1 MLLFPLYPLIK
12 HDQLFVPKSKKSHC
26 TRKKSPYLLHIS
38 NIFCTFVAA
47 NEKAK
52 IMEITAH
59 KNRTFNWC
67 NRFGQICLI
76 IVAFW
81 LVGCASSS
89 RPTICGVPVQGS
101 PWQLAA
107 SIHDN
112 GDGTFVP
119 QCVDLVTTTKA
130 YISGY
135 LLPDALTDSL
145 GNPLSPDHP
154 ATLICDL
161 ENGKV
166 VCAVLH
172 CETIK

>member
-1 MLLFPLYPLIK
+1 MEK
-12 HDQLFVPKSKKSHC
+12 
-26 TRKKSPYLLHIS
+26 RGS
-38 NIFCTFVAA
+38 N
-47 NEKAK
+47 KG
-52 IMEITAH
+52 
-59 KNRTFNWC
+59 TFNWSI
-67 NRFGQICLI
+67 RLAHACLI
-76 IVAFW
+76 AFA
-81 LVGCASSS
+81 LLLISCASSS

-135 LLPDALTDSL
+135 LLSDVLTDSL

-161 ENGKV
+161 SPKGE
-166 VCAVLH
+166 VCGAVLH
-172 CETIK
+172 CETLENE

>member
-1 MLLFPLYPLIK
+1 M
-12 HDQLFVPKSKKSHC
+12 
-26 TRKKSPYLLHIS
+26 LHIS

-47 NEKAK
+47 NEKAQ

-67 NRFGQICLI
+67 NRFGHICLI

-107 SIHDN
+107 SIQSD

-119 QCVDLVTTTKA
+119 QCVELTTATKA
-130 YISGY
+130 YISGW
-135 LLPDALTDSL
+135 LMPEEQSAQ
-145 GNPLSPDHP
+145 
-154 ATLICDL
+154 IVCDV
-161 ENGKV
+161 EDGKV
-166 VCAVLH
+166 TNAILH
-172 CETIK
+172 TEN

>member
-1 MLLFPLYPLIK
+1 MY
-12 HDQLFVPKSKKSHC
+12 H
-26 TRKKSPYLLHIS
+26 
-38 NIFCTFVAA
+38 VAA
-47 NEKAK
+47 FIKAQKMEKHAS
-52 IMEITAH
+52 I
-59 KNRTFNWC
+59 NRPFNWSI
-67 NRFGQICLI
+67 RFGHICLI
-76 IVAFW
+76 VFALLLIS
-81 LVGCASSS
+81 CASSS
-89 RPTICGVPVQGS
+89 RPTVCGVPVQGS

-145 GNPLSPDHP
+145 GNPLSPDQP

-161 ENGKV
+161 SPKGE
-166 VCAVLH
+166 VCGAVLH
-172 CETIK
+172 CETLEE

>member
-1 MLLFPLYPLIK
+1 MRRY
-12 HDQLFVPKSKKSHC
+12 
-26 TRKKSPYLLHIS
+26 
-38 NIFCTFVAA
+38 
-47 NEKAK
+47 
-52 IMEITAH
+52 
-59 KNRTFNWC
+59 W
-67 NRFGQICLI
+67 LI
-76 IVAFW
+76 IIIVSA
-81 LVGCASSS
+81 LCGCA
-89 RPTICGVPVQGS
+89 RKAVICGVPVQGT

-145 GNPLSPDHP
+145 GNPLPTEQP

-161 ENGKV
+161 SEKGE
-166 VCAVLH
+166 VCSAVLH
-172 CETIK
+172 CETMNNEKQ

>member
-1 MLLFPLYPLIK
+1 MIFFYLPLSPWRFSP
-12 HDQLFVPKSKKSHC
+12 FVGDNLVYH
-26 TRKKSPYLLHIS
+26 
-38 NIFCTFVAA
+38 VAA
-47 NEKAK
+47 FIKAQKMEKHGS
-52 IMEITAH
+52 I
-59 KNRTFNWC
+59 NRPFNWSI
-67 NRFGQICLI
+67 RFGQICLI
-76 IVAFW
+76 AFA
-81 LVGCASSS
+81 LLLISCASSS
-89 RPTICGVPVQGS
+89 RPTVCGVPYTGCT

-135 LLPDALTDSL
+135 LLPDE
-145 GNPLSPDHP
+145 HP

-161 ENGKV
+161 ENGQV

-172 CETIK
+172 CETLDKE

>member
-1 MLLFPLYPLIK
+1 MY
-12 HDQLFVPKSKKSHC
+12 H
-26 TRKKSPYLLHIS
+26 
-38 NIFCTFVAA
+38 VAA
-47 NEKAK
+47 FIKAQK
-52 IMEITAH
+52 MEILCPNNCPFHWSIRLAH
-59 KNRTFNWC
+59 A
-67 NRFGQICLI
+67 CLI
-76 IVAFW
+76 VFALLLIS
-81 LVGCASSS
+81 CASSS
-89 RPTICGVPVQGS
+89 CTTVCGVPVQGT

-135 LLPDALTDSL
+135 LLPDEE
-145 GNPLSPDHP
+145 P

-161 ENGKV
+161 ENGQV

-172 CETIK
+172 CEAKD

>member
-1 MLLFPLYPLIK
+1 MRLQRYEKFLKYATNNCPFNW
-12 HDQLFVPKSKKSHC
+12 
-26 TRKKSPYLLHIS
+26 TYLLGRLCLVLVAVTLCCCVS
-38 NIFCTFVAA
+38 N
-47 NEKAK
+47 
-52 IMEITAH
+52 
-59 KNRTFNWC
+59 
-67 NRFGQICLI
+67 Q
-76 IVAFW
+76 
-81 LVGCASSS
+81 

-107 SIHDN
+107 SIQTD

-145 GNPLSPDHP
+145 GNPLPTDQP

-161 ENGKV
+161 ENGHV
-166 VCAVLH
+166 VCAVLD
-172 CETIK
+172 CDAKNQ

>member
-1 MLLFPLYPLIK
+1 MIFFYLPLSPWRFSP
-12 HDQLFVPKSKKSHC
+12 FVGDNLVYH
-26 TRKKSPYLLHIS
+26 
-38 NIFCTFVAA
+38 VAA
-47 NEKAK
+47 FIKAQKMEKHGS
-52 IMEITAH
+52 I
-59 KNRTFNWC
+59 NRPFNWSI
-67 NRFGQICLI
+67 RLAHACLI
-76 IVAFW
+76 AFA
-81 LVGCASSS
+81 LLLISCASSS

-161 ENGKV
+161 ENGQV

-172 CETIK
+172 CETLDK

>member
-1 MLLFPLYPLIK
+1 MIFFYLPLSPWRFSP
-12 HDQLFVPKSKKSHC
+12 FVGDKLVYH
-26 TRKKSPYLLHIS
+26 
-38 NIFCTFVAA
+38 VAA
-47 NEKAK
+47 FIKAQKIEKHGS
-52 IMEITAH
+52 I
-59 KNRTFNWC
+59 NRPFNWSI
-67 NRFGQICLI
+67 RLAHACLI
-76 IVAFW
+76 AFA
-81 LVGCASSS
+81 LLLISCASSS
-89 RPTICGVPVQGS
+89 RPTVCGVPVQGS

-135 LLPDALTDSL
+135 LLPDEQ
-145 GNPLSPDHP
+145 P

-161 ENGKV
+161 ENGQV

-172 CETIK
+172 CETLDKE

>member
-1 MLLFPLYPLIK
+1 MEK
-12 HDQLFVPKSKKSHC
+12 
-26 TRKKSPYLLHIS
+26 RGS
-38 NIFCTFVAA
+38 N
-47 NEKAK
+47 KGP
-52 IMEITAH
+52 
-59 KNRTFNWC
+59 FNWSI
-67 NRFGQICLI
+67 RFGHACLI
-76 IVAFW
+76 VFAF
-81 LVGCASSS
+81 LLISCASSS
-89 RPTICGVPVQGS
+89 CPTVCGVPVQGS

-119 QCVDLVTTTKA
+119 QCVDLVTSTKA

-135 LLPDALTDSL
+135 LLPDEQ
-145 GNPLSPDHP
+145 P

-161 ENGKV
+161 ENGQV